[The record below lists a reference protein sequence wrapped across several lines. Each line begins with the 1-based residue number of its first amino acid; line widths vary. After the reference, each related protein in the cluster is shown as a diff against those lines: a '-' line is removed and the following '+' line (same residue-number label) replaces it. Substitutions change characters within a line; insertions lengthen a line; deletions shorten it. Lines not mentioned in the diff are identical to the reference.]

1 MTMDNYTILSLSRLF
16 FKICDVIDVITYR
29 HTDLKVWW
37 IIFVLCATGKPFV
50 LSCQNEM
57 LQM

>member
-1 MTMDNYTILSLSRLF
+1 MDNYTTLSLTRLF